1 MNVHIS
7 FKTAK
12 TPEVEHEIQQQVKR
26 FERRLQVF
34 RPELVHLRASVD
46 QASAREGAVVSLDL
60 RLPSGDLP
68 AKATNGKAIAA
79 VKAAFDELMRQ
90 LTRHKEALRGP
101 RAAARRV
108 KQGAGQVPFEKTV
121 AAVRLPGDHGGD
133 VRQYVNANL
142 VRLDRF
148 IGRELTYRVNSGQ
161 IRPDAVV
168 REEVLD
174 EVIARALGNGDEKP
188 EELSVERWL
197 YRLAM
202 RAMVELAARNDG
214 EAETAVHL
222 EDSARKPNVRASDE
236 PQLQYHQPD
245 ELMLEED
252 VIADRRVAT
261 PEEVAASDEMIDMV
275 EAALFQAK
283 PEDREAFI
291 LNAIEGFTVKEIM
304 AVSDRSREAVER
316 SIHNARDLLRK
327 TVPPSDR
334 FRNKLLEHSKSA

>member
-26 FERRLQVF
+26 LERRLQVF

-68 AKATNGKAIAA
+68 AKATNGKPLAA
-79 VKAAFDELMRQ
+79 VKAAFDELTRQ

-101 RAAARRV
+101 RAEARRV
-108 KQGAGQVPFEKTV
+108 KQGSGQVPFEETV
-121 AAVRLPGDHGGD
+121 AAVRLPGDNGND

-148 IGRELTYRVNSGQ
+148 VGRELAYRISSGQ
-161 IRPDAVV
+161 IPPDAIV

-174 EVIARALGNGDEKP
+174 EVIARALGNGEDKP
-188 EELSVERWL
+188 DDLSVERWL

-202 RAMVELAARNDG
+202 RAM
-214 EAETAVHL
+214 
-222 EDSARKPNVRASDE
+222 KASRGRRRF
-236 PQLQYHQPD
+236 PWKNQP
-245 ELMLEED
+245 
-252 VIADRRVAT
+252 
-261 PEEVAASDEMIDMV
+261 ASRTC
-275 EAALFQAK
+275 APL
-283 PEDREAFI
+283 
-291 LNAIEGFTVKEIM
+291 T
-304 AVSDRSREAVER
+304 SRTC
-316 SIHNARDLLRK
+316 SITSR
-327 TVPPSDR
+327 TS
-334 FRNKLLEHSKSA
+334 